1 MLLSLCLARFDIRGS
16 AKTEV
21 TAGFSSEGLWS
32 LRQTSHTYLI
42 RNMSSPV
49 GPRCPSPHVPDFAGG
64 QTRHTPPPP
73 P

>member
-1 MLLSLCLARFDIRGS
+1 MFLSLCLARDLCGP

-21 TAGFSSEGLWS
+21 TAGFSSGGLWS
-32 LRQTSHTYLI
+32 LRETSHPYLT
-42 RNMSSPV
+42 RHKSSPV
-49 GPRCPSPHVPDFAGG
+49 GPRCPSPHVPVSAEG